1 ESAKLSILAFHE
13 NVPSFGDWGWY
24 LAWHPNIQKK
34 KIMEKIKH
42 LNIDVPTRFIT
53 PEVFKSELVFGKDDL
68 TTKNRQIN
76 TILHPVLLSIYNHES
91 WLLE

>member
-1 ESAKLSILAFHE
+1 
-13 NVPSFGDWGWY
+13 
-24 LAWHPNIQKK
+24 
-34 KIMEKIKH
+34 MEKIKH

-76 TILHPVLLSIYNHES
+76 TILYPALLSIYNHES